1 MTKKKSLVL
10 VDKGDMT
17 TFLQELWR
25 ISNDFDELSYR
36 FDEVS
41 ALMDSINFDFDS
53 EKSGCFFYLS
63 ERLYNEN
70 KLKFI
75 ELQERL
81 NKTLF
86 NARGIAK

>member
-10 VDKGDMT
+10 VDKNEIT
-17 TFLQELWR
+17 TFLQELWK

-41 ALMDSINFDFDS
+41 ALMDSIHFDFDS

-63 ERLYNEN
+63 ERLFNEN

-75 ELQERL
+75 EAQERL